1 MAEGAEAEDEIQFL
15 RTVSVCLQF
24 SLSVS
29 VSGVCVGVVSVG
41 ERQALRKHPSG
52 VLRCLRSPVRV
63 VYRKLRQA
71 QCRMTARAAV
81 LQPRCIHQPFSHRV
95 MSAYALSNAC
105 KLMND

>member
-41 ERQALRKHPSG
+41 ERQALGRKHPSG
-52 VLRCLRSPVRV
+52 VLRCLRRPVRV

-81 LQPRCIHQPFSHRV
+81 LQPRYISR
-95 MSAYALSNAC
+95 SATASC
-105 KLMND
+105 PLML